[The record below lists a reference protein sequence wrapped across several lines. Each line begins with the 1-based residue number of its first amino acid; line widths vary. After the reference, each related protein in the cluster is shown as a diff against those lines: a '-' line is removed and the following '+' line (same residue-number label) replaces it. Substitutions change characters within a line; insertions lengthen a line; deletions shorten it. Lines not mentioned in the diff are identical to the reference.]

1 MANSPE
7 ELEQLKAQVQSLTAR
22 VYELEQRVS
31 PTPRT
36 QPQTEAQTAPPPAGS
51 APASPRSTDPMRS
64 AQAWP
69 APRIP
74 SPIPPSSPP
83 PRSGNLEEK
92 IGKYWLNRIGVFAIL
107 IGVAYFL
114 KFAFDNDWI
123 GPA

>member
-7 ELEQLKAQVQSLTAR
+7 EMEQLKAQVQSLTAR

-31 PTPRT
+31 PAPGT
-36 QPQTEAQTAPPPAGS
+36 QPQKEAQPATPAGTFAPLPPPAGS
-51 APASPRSTDPMRS
+51 GVVPPQSPMGSGQPLPTFKAPTLLSSTK
-64 AQAWP
+64 
-69 APRIP
+69 
-74 SPIPPSSPP
+74 

-114 KFAFDNDWI
+114 KFA
-123 GPA
+123 